1 ICPLCCEE
9 LDLSDKQFYPCK
21 CGYQVCMWCWHRIK
35 ESESGL
41 CPACRTPYGDDP
53 HEFSA
58 VDMEEVVKANKEK
71 ALAEKRE
78 RERLRAMREQEKR
91 EQLANYANPI
101 GAAPSSGG
109 GGSNFAGAL
118 VSGGLGGGGGG
129 SSSFGQFDGADL
141 VAALGSGA
149 SSSTQHRGPPEPPK
163 DRSTLATMRVIR
175 RNLVYAVG
183 MPPNIATEENLRKPE
198 YFGQYGKISKI
209 VINRNHNPG
218 DPRRASA
225 SAYVTFAHKE
235 DTLACILALDGFYHD
250 GRNIRASYGT
260 SKYCSAF
267 IKNVR
272 CNNPDCTYLHHMGDA
287 EDTFTKQEIQ
297 AGYVTSGRDVL
308 ARQQQIMAQQAAAV
322 FGAGGGPGRR
332 KVGGGGPS
340 GTGKAS
346 ASPVFPPPTFD
357 EPLPKKVMRSQS
369 AILQQR
375 AMQHHSALSGQHG
388 MGGGAGAPSAAS
400 IVAGIGTA
408 PAAPPAPHTTLT
420 PLTPL
425 KRAGSM
431 PLTGKSA
438 AAVTATSGTG
448 GIPTAPSSG
457 GIPKSS
463 QPLVGGSSDLTP
475 AESLALQE
483 QRKEAALAQQ
493 QQQQR
498 EMAMKN
504 ANNRKSSS
512 SSTPNSPSHSS
523 VGSSGS
529 RGSKKEI
536 AGTQQQQNGALSAK
550 HNQQPG
556 NSAASG
562 FIRSGS
568 SGGQPTPI
576 GAISGSNLPNMG
588 SPLIGSSFSGNLVSG
603 AGGAGSSPAA
613 TSMAGGV
620 GVGRATTPLDLAH
633 TGSGILGGQPLA
645 ALSSENGLIGGASLG
660 GNNPFGGLGLLSS
673 AADSSAAAGG
683 VDKWGAAGGGQNNM
697 FGGSGALWGG
707 NNDPNNK
714 PAPIGPA
721 NGRGISNSAPGGD
734 VGGMSLFGTN
744 NQNGFPGSGSSA
756 LANMLGIELPTGSG
770 SLREFGMPQQ
780 QQAPVGAV
788 GAIGGPVGAIGAN
801 KPNNNNGMHMM
812 MQPIG
817 SPAQGGGVP
826 IGGYGN
832 HNDVALLQSLL
843 PGVNITSGNAHL
855 PAAPQYHNQQQP
867 VGVASLN
874 QAQWNQGNTPGSAQ
888 QQQDQQ
894 QAQRSGNAIW

>member
-1 ICPLCCEE
+1 
-9 LDLSDKQFYPCK
+9 
-21 CGYQVCMWCWHRIK
+21 M
-35 ESESGL
+35 
-41 CPACRTPYGDDP
+41 
-53 HEFSA
+53 
-58 VDMEEVVKANKEK
+58 KANKEK

-91 EQLANYANPI
+91 EQLANYAT
-101 GAAPSSGG
+101 ASSVNSMGTA
-109 GGSNFAGAL
+109 NFAGAL
-118 VSGGLGGGGGG
+118 VSGGLGAGG
-129 SSSFGQFDGADL
+129 STFGQFDGADL
-141 VAALGSGA
+141 VAALGSA
-149 SSSTQHRGPPEPPK
+149 SGVFTSRGPPEPPK

-198 YFGQYGKISKI
+198 YFGEYGKISKI

-225 SAYVTFAHKE
+225 SAYVTFAHKVRYMLHNLCGWGELLEMCMHVDHTTKLLILFFQE

-322 FGAGGGPGRR
+322 YGAGGAAGRR

-346 ASPVFPPPTFD
+346 ASPVFPPPTYD
-357 EPLPKKVMRSQS
+357 EPLPKKVRSQA
-369 AILQQR
+369 AILQAR
-375 AMQHHSALSGQHG
+375 AMQHHNNLSSG
-388 MGGGAGAPSAAS
+388 MGGAGAPSAAS
-400 IVAGIGTA
+400 IVAGIGAT

-425 KRAGSM
+425 KRSGSM

-438 AAVTATSGTG
+438 VAASVPA
-448 GIPTAPSSG
+448 APSSG
-457 GIPKSS
+457 GLPKAA

-475 AESLALQE
+475 AESLALQKQQE
-483 QRKEAALAQQ
+483 EAALAQQ

-498 EMAMKN
+498 EMALKN
-504 ANNRKSSS
+504 ANNKKKEQQQS

-529 RGSKKEI
+529 RGSKKDQQTN
-536 AGTQQQQNGALSAK
+536 GTSAKINQQQQALKNIPA
-550 HNQQPG
+550 
-556 NSAASG
+556 
-562 FIRSGS
+562 IGS
-568 SGGQPTPI
+568 TQPTQI
-576 GAISGSNLPNMG
+576 GAIGGSSLPNMG
-588 SPLIGSSFSGNLVSG
+588 SPLLGSSSFGGNL
-603 AGGAGSSPAA
+603 
-613 TSMAGGV
+613 GV
-620 GVGRATTPLDLAH
+620 GEPLASTGGNSLDLAH

-645 ALSSENGLIGGASLG
+645 FGSENLLMGGSSLAPS
-660 GNNPFGGLGLLSS
+660 GNQLGGLGLLSGDPS
-673 AADSSAAAGG
+673 ASTG
-683 VDKWGAAGGGQNNM
+683 VDKWGAAGGQNM

-707 NNDPNNK
+707 ANDTANK

-744 NQNGFPGSGSSA
+744 QNAFSSNGSSA
-756 LANMLGIELPTGSG
+756 LANMLGIQLPTGSG
-770 SLREFGMPQQ
+770 SLRESSTPFGNPIQQ
-780 QQAPVGAV
+780 QQQQHAPVGSVGSV
-788 GAIGGPVGAIGAN
+788 GATIGGPVGAIGAN
-801 KPNNNNGMHMM
+801 KPSNNGML
-812 MQPIG
+812 QPIG
-817 SPAQGGGVP
+817 APSSAQSVP
-826 IGGYGN
+826 IGGYTGGSN
-832 HNDVALLQSLL
+832 NDMALLQSLL
-843 PGVNITSGNAHL
+843 PGVNITSGNAHRA
-855 PAAPQYHNQQQP
+855 AAPQYHNQQQP

-874 QAQWNQGNTPGSAQ
+874 QGSTAQWNQGNQ
-888 QQQDQQ
+888 QQQQQQQ
-894 QAQRSGNAIW
+894 QAQEQQRSGNTIW